1 MSAPSIHPDSPYY
14 DVLMAFRQHLRV
26 AGLAEG
32 TRHNYM
38 RAALALLMWIGKRVP
53 EITEQDISDYFH
65 YLTFEKKVARTTHTV
80 ALCAARLL
88 FADVVRRENWLTL
101 EIARPLRQRRLPV
114 VLTKEEVRR
123 ILAKV
128 KMPMYRTCLKLIY
141 TCGLRITEGTQVRVS
156 DIDGER
162 RLLFVHGKRAK
173 DRYVPMSEAVLDE
186 LRQVWLGHR
195 CMGWIFPSS
204 QSVTVVQ
211 GNKNEDGIQPVPAS
225 TILAAFK
232 AALKAS
238 RVTKNASV
246 RTLRHSYAT
255 HLTETG
261 TSLQVIQRL
270 LGHNSPRTTTIYSHI
285 TDVAMRPAIDEINR
299 MGADL

>member
-1 MSAPSIHPDSPYY
+1 
-14 DVLMAFRQHLRV
+14 MALRQHLRV

-32 TRHNYM
+32 TRKNYL
-38 RAALALLMWIGKRVP
+38 RAALALLMWTGKLAH
-53 EITEQDISDYFH
+53 EITEQDISNYFH
-65 YLTFEKKVARTTHTV
+65 YLTFERKVARSTHTI
-80 ALCAARLL
+80 ALCAARSL
-88 FADVVRRENWLTL
+88 FFGVLRRDNWLTL

-123 ILAKV
+123 ILAEV

-141 TCGLRITEGTQVRVS
+141 TCGLRITEGTQVRIS

-162 RLLFVHGKRAK
+162 RLLFVHGKRSK
-173 DRYVPMSEAVLDE
+173 DRYVPISETVLEE
-186 LRQVWLGHR
+186 LRQVWMCHH

-204 QSVTVVQ
+204 QSLTPVQ
-211 GNKNEDGIQPVPAS
+211 GAKDEVDVKPVPAS

-232 AALKAS
+232 AAVKTS
-238 RVTKNASV
+238 GVTKKASV

-261 TSLQVIQRL
+261 TPLQVIQRL
-270 LGHNSPRTTTIYSHI
+270 LGHDSPRTTTIYSHI
-285 TDVAMRPAIDEINR
+285 TDVAMRPAIEEINR